1 MKLKVYNFTTLK
13 VHFRKICLVLNKN
26 RKSYH
31 FFTLN
36 STLDSSL
43 SLSLSLIW
51 MAASLL
57 PSQSH
62 THTSL
67 FLNHYRLLS
76 PNPFPLLLRFPNKP
90 HKKTISTTL
99 SLTPTAHNS
108 LTSLQSFTH
117 DDDDDDSPN
126 PKTSSSLRLA
136 AVIFFLGCFT
146 FTAASARLLKVPPPA
161 LASTVH
167 DQTQGSNLHMHE
179 THSYIS

>member
-1 MKLKVYNFTTLK
+1 
-13 VHFRKICLVLNKN
+13 
-26 RKSYH
+26 
-31 FFTLN
+31 
-36 STLDSSL
+36 
-43 SLSLSLIW
+43 

-67 FLNHYRLLS
+67 FLNHYRFLT

-99 SLTPTAHNS
+99 SLTLTAHNS
-108 LTSLQSFTH
+108 LPSLQSFTH
-117 DDDDDDSPN
+117 HDDDDYDSPN
-126 PKTSSSLRLA
+126 PKTSSPLRLA

-146 FTAASARLLKVPPPA
+146 FTAASVRLFKVSPPA

-167 DQTQGSNLHMHE
+167 DQTQGNNLH
-179 THSYIS
+179 THKIHAYIS

>member
-1 MKLKVYNFTTLK
+1 
-13 VHFRKICLVLNKN
+13 
-26 RKSYH
+26 
-31 FFTLN
+31 
-36 STLDSSL
+36 
-43 SLSLSLIW
+43 
-51 MAASLL
+51 MAALLL

-67 FLNHYRLLS
+67 FLNHYRFLT

-99 SLTPTAHNS
+99 SLTLTAHNS

-117 DDDDDDSPN
+117 DDDDDSPN
-126 PKTSSSLRLA
+126 PKTSSSVRLA

-146 FTAASARLLKVPPPA
+146 FTAPSARLFKLPPPA

-167 DQTQGSNLHMHE
+167 DQIQGSNLH
-179 THSYIS
+179 THKTRAYIS

>member
-1 MKLKVYNFTTLK
+1 
-13 VHFRKICLVLNKN
+13 
-26 RKSYH
+26 
-31 FFTLN
+31 
-36 STLDSSL
+36 
-43 SLSLSLIW
+43 

-90 HKKTISTTL
+90 LKKTISTTL
-99 SLTPTAHNS
+99 SLTLTAHGS

-117 DDDDDDSPN
+117 DDDDYDSPN
-126 PKTSSSLRLA
+126 PKTSSSPLRLA

-146 FTAASARLLKVPPPA
+146 FTAASARLFKVPPA

-167 DQTQGSNLHMHE
+167 DQTQGNNLH
-179 THSYIS
+179 THKTHAYIS

>member
-1 MKLKVYNFTTLK
+1 
-13 VHFRKICLVLNKN
+13 
-26 RKSYH
+26 
-31 FFTLN
+31 
-36 STLDSSL
+36 
-43 SLSLSLIW
+43 

-67 FLNHYRLLS
+67 FLNHYRFLT
-76 PNPFPLLLRFPNKP
+76 PNPFPLLLRSSNKP

-99 SLTPTAHNS
+99 SLTLTAHNS

-126 PKTSSSLRLA
+126 PKTSSSSFRLA

-146 FTAASARLLKVPPPA
+146 FTAASARLFKVPPPA

-167 DQTQGSNLHMHE
+167 DQTQDDHGGDSAKPENVENLEDDDKELSAKFQAWKSKTYALTVPLTVVALRGSLPP
-179 THSYIS
+179 SWIKVCLL

>member
-1 MKLKVYNFTTLK
+1 
-13 VHFRKICLVLNKN
+13 
-26 RKSYH
+26 
-31 FFTLN
+31 
-36 STLDSSL
+36 
-43 SLSLSLIW
+43 

-62 THTSL
+62 THPSL

-99 SLTPTAHNS
+99 SLTLTAHNS

-117 DDDDDDSPN
+117 DDDDDDDSPN
-126 PKTSSSLRLA
+126 PKTSSSPLRLA

-146 FTAASARLLKVPPPA
+146 FTAASARLFKVPPA